1 MTDTRRQILDSAR
14 SCLLEVGYANLST
27 RRIADAAGL
36 TLGHLHYHFGS
47 KRNLILAV
55 LADENERL
63 LDRQSRLYAEDLPLW
78 KQWEEACD
86 YLDADLRS
94 GYVRVLQEMTAA
106 GWSDPEVGTAV
117 RAILR
122 GWFDLLT
129 TVAERAEQRLGGFG
143 LFTPA
148 EIAAFAGDAFLGAET
163 MLLLDVSD
171 ADVPH
176 RSALRK
182 VGAWIR
188 LVEER

>member
-14 SCLLEVGYANLST
+14 ACLLEVGYASLST

-55 LADENERL
+55 LADENVRL
-63 LDRQSRLYAEDLPLW
+63 LDRQSRLFAEDLPLW
-78 KQWEEACD
+78 KQWEQACD

-117 RAILR
+117 RVTLQ

-129 TVAERAEQRLGGFG
+129 VVADRAEQRLGAFG

-148 EIAAFAGDAFLGAET
+148 EIAALVGDAFLGAET
-163 MLLLDVSD
+163 MLLLDVPE
-171 ADVPH
+171 AEVPH

-182 VGAWIR
+182 VGSWIR
-188 LVEER
+188 QFEES

>member
-1 MTDTRRQILDSAR
+1 MTDTRRQILESAR
-14 SCLLEVGYANLST
+14 ACLLEVGYASLST

-36 TLGHLHYHFGS
+36 TMGHLHYHFGS

-63 LDRQSRLYAEDLPLW
+63 LDRQGRLFAEDVPLW
-78 KQWEEACD
+78 KQWEQACD

-106 GWSDPEVGTAV
+106 GWSDPEVGMAV
-117 RAILR
+117 RAIVR

-129 TVAERAEQRLGGFG
+129 VVAERAERRLGTFG
-143 LFTPA
+143 LFTPS
-148 EIAAFAGDAFLGAET
+148 EIAAFVGDAFLGAET
-163 MLLLDVSD
+163 MLLLNVPD
-171 ADVPH
+171 AEVPH

-182 VGAWIR
+182 VGTWIR
-188 LVEER
+188 QFEES